1 MSLTPQ
7 GSARTASAAAPPRAA
22 DTAATGAYVVQLA
35 AHKTQ
40 EEASAAFRSAQSK
53 YSSVLGG
60 QKMLIRKK
68 EVPGHGTFYGAQVG
82 PFASRTDAVSL
93 CENLKSAGGTCIVQR
108 N

>member
-1 MSLTPQ
+1 MQHVLQAP
-7 GSARTASAAAPPRAA
+7 APPPRASESA
-22 DTAATGAYVVQLA
+22 SGGTGAYVVQLA

-40 EEASAAFRSAQSK
+40 DEASASFRSAQSK
-53 YSSVLGG
+53 YPSVLGG
-60 QKMLIRKK
+60 RKLLIRKK

-82 PFASRTDAVSL
+82 PFASRSDAVSL

>member
-1 MSLTPQ
+1 
-7 GSARTASAAAPPRAA
+7 
-22 DTAATGAYVVQLA
+22 
-35 AHKTQ
+35 
-40 EEASAAFRSAQSK
+40 
-53 YSSVLGG
+53 
-60 QKMLIRKK
+60 MLIRKK